1 MVTVLSDINGQGKT
15 ATKNISP
22 KYLKEYWGT
31 NWLPYLVS
39 VGEDVPSPAG
49 LAMPGWVGTGGGVFL
64 PLLRRERKEG
74 MEERHVMGFDRAEIR
89 CKLSK

>member
-49 LAMPGWVGTGGGVFL
+49 LAMPGWVGTGGGCSSPFSEEKG
-64 PLLRRERKEG
+64 RRGWRRD
-74 MEERHVMGFDRAEIR
+74 M
-89 CKLSK
+89 